1 MASTKTKI
9 KKNWLQ
15 TILVEGRQ
23 HLENPGFDPD
33 VRHSFLRAWSAGH
46 PPWSPSI
53 CVRKRGGGFL

>member
-23 HLENPGFDPD
+23 HLENPG
-33 VRHSFLRAWSAGH
+33 ST
-46 PPWSPSI
+46 
-53 CVRKRGGGFL
+53 